1 MSADGRDQRGERL
14 QKVLAH
20 AGVASRRRC
29 EEFVAAGRVR
39 VNGVVVT
46 TLGTRVDPDHDQIE
60 VDGQAIELAPKLY
73 YALYKPTGVIS
84 TVSDPHGRPT
94 ARSLVPT
101 DKRIYPV
108 GRLDRDSEGLL
119 LLTND
124 GALAQR
130 LMHPRYEHEKHY
142 YALVGGNPSPEALRS
157 LRRGL
162 VLPGE
167 SRPLK
172 AEVQRLS
179 PSWHWRGHRAPQG
192 GRWLSIV
199 LREGHKHQIR
209 RLLQATGHEVQRL
222 IRVRMGTLHLGDLE
236 PGQGRW
242 LATQERDDLRA
253 AAGLGTREAER

>member
-1 MSADGRDQRGERL
+1 MSAEHRDPRGERL

-29 EEFVAAGRVR
+29 EEIIAAGRVR
-39 VNGVVVT
+39 VNGNIVT
-46 TLGTRVDPDHDQIE
+46 TLGTRVDPERDRIE
-60 VDGQAIELAPKLY
+60 VDGQAIEPTPKLY

-84 TVSDPHGRPT
+84 TVRDPHGRPT

-101 DKRIYPV
+101 KERVYPV

-119 LLTND
+119 LFTND

-130 LMHPRYEHEKHY
+130 MMHPRYEHEKQY
-142 YALVGGNPSPEALRS
+142 YALVSGVPDSSALKA
-157 LRRGL
+157 LRRGIA
-162 VLPGE
+162 LPGE
-167 SRPLK
+167 DRPLK
-172 AEVQRLS
+172 AQAQCL
-179 PSWHWRGHRAPQG
+179 PAAWHWRGHRAPQG
-192 GRWLSIV
+192 GRWLSII

-222 IRVRMGTLHLGDLE
+222 IRVRMGTLLLGDLE

-242 LATQERDDLRA
+242 LSSSEREALRA
-253 AAGLGTREAER
+253 AAGLHTREATP